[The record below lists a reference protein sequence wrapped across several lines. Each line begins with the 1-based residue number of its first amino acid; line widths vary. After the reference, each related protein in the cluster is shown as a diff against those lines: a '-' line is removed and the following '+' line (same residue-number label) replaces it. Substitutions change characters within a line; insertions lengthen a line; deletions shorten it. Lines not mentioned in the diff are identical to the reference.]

1 MKVKILQRSV
11 YYKTAELEIDV
22 PNDIDEFDVQDYIN
36 DNEHLWVDKI
46 DKQMSEAE
54 YEYGFGMDS
63 DDGWTDQDQPC
74 EWRYECKDFKFGGH
88 L

>member
-1 MKVKILQRSV
+1 MKAKIIHRSV
-11 YYKTAELEIDV
+11 YYKTTEVEIEI
-22 PNDIDEFDVQDYIN
+22 PKDIDEFDIQDYIN

-46 DKQMSEAE
+46 DKQMSEAN

-63 DDGWTDQDQPC
+63 DDGWTDKGEPC
-74 EWRYECKDFKFGGH
+74 EWRYEVNGFGGH

>member
-1 MKVKILQRSV
+1 MKAKIIHRSV
-11 YYKTAELEIDV
+11 YYKTTEVEIEI
-22 PNDIDEFDVQDYIN
+22 PNDIDEFDIQDYIN

-54 YEYGFGMDS
+54 YEYGFGMDYKA
-63 DDGWTDQDQPC
+63 DWTDKDQPC
-74 EWRYECKDFKFGGH
+74 EWRYEVNGFGGH

>member
-1 MKVKILQRSV
+1 MKAKIIHRSV
-11 YYKTAELEIDV
+11 YYKTTEVEIEI
-22 PNDIDEFDVQDYIN
+22 PKDIDEFEVQQYIN

-46 DKQMSEAE
+46 DKQMSDAE

-63 DDGWTDQDQPC
+63 DYGWTDKGEPC
-74 EWRYECKDFKFGGH
+74 EWRYEVNGCGGH